1 MTLHSRSTLP
11 TFPSLPPHRGSQ
23 RSEHCSQSFAP
34 RITRQHVWVG
44 TPGHHRARSG
54 SLSPCSILL
63 HRPCEV
69 LQEYACSL
77 PGRNAPKERGVGGP
91 RRHAERPTGAAA
103 IRAAVRLV
111 ASHDHACTRT
121 NPTSCRSSSSVP
133 ILRSMWESCDNGTRA
148 KKAMGN
154 VPPSCCVAPSGR
166 RGDRSQTLSGQL
178 SRHKQHPPYP
188 SGVLCSD
195 KHHVWAVTVAVT
207 IPDKPP
213 CILRERFYS
222 GKTSV

>member
-1 MTLHSRSTLP
+1 MCTWYEHSRSP
-11 TFPSLPPHRGSQ
+11 RGTFLASLRHDGIVKCMQHRSQTPSCHSRKLKPATRP
-23 RSEHCSQSFAP
+23 RSWRRPA
-34 RITRQHVWVG
+34 
-44 TPGHHRARSG
+44 
-54 SLSPCSILL
+54 
-63 HRPCEV
+63 HRPLC
-69 LQEYACSL
+69 QAH
-77 PGRNAPKERGVGGP
+77 PPAPKERGVGGP

-121 NPTSCRSSSSVP
+121 NPSSCRSSSSVP

-166 RGDRSQTLSGQL
+166 CGDRSQTLSGQL
-178 SRHKQHPPYP
+178 SHHKQHPPHP